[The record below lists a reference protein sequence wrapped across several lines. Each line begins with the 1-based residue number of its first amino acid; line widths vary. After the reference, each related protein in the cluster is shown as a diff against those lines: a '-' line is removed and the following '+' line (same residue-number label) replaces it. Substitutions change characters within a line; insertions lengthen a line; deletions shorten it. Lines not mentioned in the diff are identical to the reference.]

1 MEPGRAWTRRDFVGT
16 GSVFAATTLL
26 GSRRA
31 PGLGRWLAARR
42 MSAPPAVDRLAV
54 RVVVDNAQDAL
65 QRSARV
71 GGVEVERVG
80 MIMEPDLSRQVVS
93 QFGLGYH
100 VESRRGEETRAFLV
114 DFGPTAASELTNLE
128 LFKVDTA
135 AIDALVLSHGHFDH
149 FGGLVPLLERDRAK
163 MRRDLPLYVGG
174 EDTFCYRW
182 FERPTGERN
191 SAGVVSRSTLGAAQ
205 VRVVLADQSTVM
217 AGQAFTTGAIPRNS
231 FEQVLPSTKVEL
243 GVRDGA
249 GCDASHFTSEE
260 RAGKIVFDRFPGEHA
275 TCFNVKDRGLVILS
289 SCSHCG
295 IINTIRQAQAVS
307 GVGKVHAVLGGFH
320 LSVAPEDYVARTV
333 QALKEINPDY
343 VIPMHC
349 TGAAFTWMVRD
360 ALPGRLIMSYTG
372 TRFVFGG

>member
-1 MEPGRAWTRRDFVGT
+1 
-16 GSVFAATTLL
+16 
-26 GSRRA
+26 
-31 PGLGRWLAARR
+31 
-42 MSAPPAVDRLAV
+42 
-54 RVVVDNAQDAL
+54 
-65 QRSARV
+65 
-71 GGVEVERVG
+71 

-135 AIDALVLSHGHFDH
+135 AVDALVLSHGHFDH

-217 AGQAFTTGAIPRNS
+217 AGQAFTTGVIPRNS
-231 FEQVLPSTKVEL
+231 FEERLPSTEVEL

-260 RAGKIVFDRFPGEHA
+260 RAGKVVFDRFPGEHA
-275 TCFNVKDRGLVILS
+275 TCFHVKDRGLVILS

-307 GVGKVHAVLGGFH
+307 GVGKVHAVMGGFH
-320 LSVAPEDYVARTV
+320 LSVAPQDYVAQTV
-333 QALKEINPDY
+333 QALKDIDPDY
-343 VIPMHC
+343 VIRMHC
-349 TGAAFTWMVRD
+349 SRAPFTVMVRD
-360 ALPGRLIMSYTG
+360 PLLGKHVMSYTG
-372 TRFVFGG
+372 TQLHVGG

>member
-1 MEPGRAWTRRDFVGT
+1 MERKGTWTRRDFVRA
-16 GSVFAATTLL
+16 GSCAGAVVLL
-26 GSRRA
+26 GSSRA
-31 PGLGRWLAARR
+31 RGLGRWVAAAPG
-42 MSAPPAVDRLAV
+42 SAPPVVDRLAV

-71 GGVEVERVG
+71 GNVEVERVG
-80 MIMEPDLSRQVVS
+80 MIMEPDLGRQVVS

-100 VESRRGEETRAFLV
+100 LESRRGDETRNFLL
-114 DFGPTAASELTNLE
+114 DFGPTAQSELENLD
-128 LFKVDTA
+128 LFKIDTSA
-135 AIDALVLSHGHFDH
+135 VDALIMSHGHFDH
-149 FGGLVPLLERDRAK
+149 FGGLMPLLERDRAK

-174 EDTFCYRW
+174 EDAFCYRW
-182 FERPTGERN
+182 FERPNGERK
-191 SAGVVSRSTLGAAQ
+191 SAGVVSRSALDGAH
-205 VRVVLADQSTVM
+205 VRLVMADQAAVIG
-217 AGQAFTTGAIPRNS
+217 GQAFTTGAIPRNS
-231 FEQVLPSTKVEL
+231 FEQVLPSTKVEV

-249 GCDASHFTSEE
+249 GCDASHFTPEE

-307 GVGKVHAVLGGFH
+307 GQTKVHAVMGGFH
-320 LSVAPEDYVARTV
+320 LSVAPQDYVAQTV
-333 QALKEINPDY
+333 QALKDIDPDY

-349 TGAAFTWMVRD
+349 SGATFTWMVRD
-360 ALPGRLIMSYTG
+360 ALPGKLIMSYTG

>member
-1 MEPGRAWTRRDFVGT
+1 MEREGRWTRRDFVRA
-16 GSVFAATTLL
+16 GSVAGATVLL
-26 GSRRA
+26 GSYRGR
-31 PGLGRWLAARR
+31 GLGRRGFALPR
-42 MSAPPAVDRLAV
+42 SAPPVVDRLAV

-71 GGVEVERVG
+71 GAVEVERVG
-80 MIMEPDLSRQVVS
+80 MIMEPDLGRQVVS

-100 VESRRGEETRAFLV
+100 LESRRGDETRSFLL
-114 DFGPTAASELTNLE
+114 DFGPTAQSELENLD
-128 LFKVDTA
+128 LFKIDTA
-135 AIDALVLSHGHFDH
+135 SIDALIMSHGHFDH
-149 FGGLVPLLERDRAK
+149 FGGLMPLLDRDRGR
-163 MRRDLPLYVGG
+163 MRRDLRLYVGG

-182 FERPTGERN
+182 FERPNGERN
-191 SAGVVSRSTLGAAQ
+191 SAGVVSRSALGGAQ
-205 VRVVLADQSTVM
+205 VRVVVADQAAVIG
-217 AGQAFTTGAIPRNS
+217 GQAFTTGAIPRNS
-231 FEQVLPSTKVEL
+231 FEQVLPSTKVEI

-249 GCDASHFTSEE
+249 GCDASHFTSDE

-295 IINTIRQAQAVS
+295 IINTIRHAQAVS
-307 GVGKVHAVLGGFH
+307 GQNKVHAVMGGFH
-320 LSVAPEDYVARTV
+320 LSVAPQEYVVRTV
-333 QALKEINPDY
+333 QALKDIEPDY

-360 ALPGRLIMSYTG
+360 AMPDKLILSYTG